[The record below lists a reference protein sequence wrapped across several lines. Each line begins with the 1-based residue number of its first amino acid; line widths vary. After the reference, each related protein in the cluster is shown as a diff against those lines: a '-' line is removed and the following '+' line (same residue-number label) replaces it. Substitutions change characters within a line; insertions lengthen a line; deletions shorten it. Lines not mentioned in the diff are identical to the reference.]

1 MTILTARPCTIIEA
15 NKLVSELHRH
25 HKPVTGHRFSIAA
38 YVEQSLVGA
47 AVVGRPVGRE
57 VPQYM
62 VAEVTRLVT
71 NGHRNACSF
80 LYARCAQAAEAMG
93 FWAIQTYT
101 LLEESGASL
110 RACGWEDEGQVR
122 LDGKG
127 WNNRKGRKESQPKT
141 PKRRWRRYFNQEYR
155 TIEKAKL

>member
-1 MTILTARPCTIIEA
+1 MTLTAQPCTIIQA
-15 NKLVSELHRH
+15 NKLVGQLHRH
-25 HKPVTGHRFSIAA
+25 HKPIVGHRFSIAA
-38 YVEQSLVGA
+38 YEATELVGA

-57 VPQYM
+57 IPQYL

-71 NGHRNACSF
+71 NGHKNACSF

-101 LLEESGASL
+101 LIEESGASL
-110 RACGWEDEGQVR
+110 RACAWEDEGQVR

-127 WNNRKGRKESQPKT
+127 WNNRDGRREDQPQSA
-141 PKRRWRRYFNQEYR
+141 KRRWRRYFNQEYR
-155 TIEKAKL
+155 TAEKAKL